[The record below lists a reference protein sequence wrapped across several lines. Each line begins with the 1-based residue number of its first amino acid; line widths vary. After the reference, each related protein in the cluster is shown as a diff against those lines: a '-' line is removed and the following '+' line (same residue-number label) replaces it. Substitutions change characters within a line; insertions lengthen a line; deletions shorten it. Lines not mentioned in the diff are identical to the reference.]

1 MALKNQE
8 SISEFGKRLYMM
20 MERHNGS
27 AEDADIISSP
37 KDLAKAFFSGGLVH
51 VNTREN
57 FNEPSRDKWNA
68 INSIEKK
75 IVRHIKTG
83 VISDKQGEYLL
94 AYAKFFDCSTDYLL
108 GLTPIVSSDIEVRRI
123 CELLGLSEAVV
134 VELIRCR
141 QDGDE
146 AIPGCWSLLMDSS
159 LLHSIPNDIISMGNE
174 MLRMYQAEGELKA
187 YQWEREYVSGPDLM
201 DIDLD
206 IEGKQNDMDSRRSA
220 FYGLLSKV
228 SRNVEDRIEAHLYQA
243 YVPLRQEI
251 SRVMMEEARKR
262 RST

>member
-1 MALKNQE
+1 MALKNQD

-20 MERHNGS
+20 MERYNES
-27 AEDADIISSP
+27 AEDAKKINSP
-37 KDLAKAFFSGGLVH
+37 KDLAIAFYSDGLVH

-57 FNEPSRDKWNA
+57 FNDPSRDKWNA

-83 VISDKQGEYLL
+83 GISDKQGEYLL

-123 CELLGLSEAVV
+123 CELVGLSEAVV
-134 VELIRCR
+134 VELMRCR
-141 QDGDE
+141 RDGDI
-146 AIPGCWSLLMDSS
+146 AVTGCWSLLMESS
-159 LLHSIPNDIISMGNE
+159 LLHTIPNDIISMGKE
-174 MLRMYQAEGELKA
+174 MQLMYQAEGELRA
-187 YQWEREYVSGPDLM
+187 YQWERDKVSGPDLM

-206 IEGKQNDMDSRRSA
+206 IEGKQNDMDSKRSA

-228 SRNVEDRIEAHLYQA
+228 SRNVEERIEAHLYQTWA
-243 YVPLRQEI
+243 PFRQMFAKD
-251 SRVMMEEARKR
+251 RMEEARKR
-262 RST
+262 RNT

>member
-8 SISEFGKRLYMM
+8 GISEFGKRLYMM
-20 MERHNGS
+20 MERHNDTVDDS
-27 AEDADIISSP
+27 KKISSP
-37 KDLAKAFFSGGLVH
+37 KDLAIAFYGEGLVH

-57 FNEPSRDKWNA
+57 FNDPSRDKWNA

-94 AYAKFFDCSTDYLL
+94 AYAKYFDCSTDFLL

-123 CELLGLSEAVV
+123 CEMIGLSEAVV
-134 VELIRCR
+134 VELMRCKSA
-141 QDGDE
+141 GDV
-146 AIPGCWSLLMDSS
+146 AVPGCWSLLMEST
-159 LLHSIPNDIISMGNE
+159 LLHSIPNDIISMWKE
-174 MLRMYQAEGELKA
+174 MQLMYQAEGELKA
-187 YQWEREYVSGPDLM
+187 YQWEREKVSGPDLM

-206 IEGKQNDMDSRRSA
+206 IEGKQNDMDSKRSA

-228 SRNVEDRIEAHLYQA
+228 SRNVEERIEAHLYQTYA
-243 YVPLRQEI
+243 PFREKFAKA
-251 SRVMMEEARKR
+251 MMEEARKR
-262 RST
+262 HSK

>member
-8 SISEFGKRLYMM
+8 GISEFGKRLYLM
-20 MERHNGS
+20 MERYN
-27 AEDADIISSP
+27 DAADDAKKVSSP
-37 KDLAKAFFSGGLVH
+37 KDLAIAFYSDGLVH

-57 FNEPSRDKWNA
+57 FNDPSRDKWNA

-134 VELIRCR
+134 IELLRCR
-141 QDGDE
+141 QNGDV
-146 AIPGCWSLLMDSS
+146 AVSGCWSLLMESS
-159 LLHSIPNDIISMGNE
+159 LLHSIPNDIISMGKE
-174 MLRMYQAEGELKA
+174 MQRMYQAEGELK
-187 YQWEREYVSGPDLM
+187 V
-201 DIDLD
+201 
-206 IEGKQNDMDSRRSA
+206 
-220 FYGLLSKV
+220 
-228 SRNVEDRIEAHLYQA
+228 
-243 YVPLRQEI
+243 
-251 SRVMMEEARKR
+251 
-262 RST
+262 